1 MNNVYHNLPARMDD
15 GRAFSLWDP
24 TAVINEKIRLREGI
38 KTNREYR
45 EYLQKNGLHIMK
57 LNQNMAYQNIG
68 ISMPYKEPVPSVHSK
83 LQNAYESSLQSL
95 GNLFSF

>member
-24 TAVINEKIRLREGI
+24 TAVINEKIRLQEGI

-68 ISMPYKEPVPSVHSK
+68 ISMPYKEPVPSIQSN
-83 LQNAYESSLQSL
+83 LQDAYESSLQKL

>member
-1 MNNVYHNLPARMDD
+1 MNNVYPNLPARMND

-24 TAVINEKIRLREGI
+24 TAVINEKIRRQENI
-38 KTNREYR
+38 TTNREYR

-57 LNQNMAYQNIG
+57 INQNMAYQNVG
-68 ISMPYKEPVPSVHSK
+68 ITMPYHEPAPSIQSSLK
-83 LQNAYESSLQSL
+83 DAYESSLQKL